1 MIHEILIKTTRVFN
15 DVQVKKMQ
23 KLIVGGACKK
33 IKNNSTT
40 WVYLTVCNIIYIYI
54 FTCVRTE
61 RLACTRILLIC
72 VCTRSIK
79 I

>member
-40 WVYLTVCNIIYIYI
+40 WVYLTVCNIIYIYYI

-61 RLACTRILLIC
+61 RLACILLYVC
-72 VCTRSIK
+72 VRRIK